1 MDATGGRTVLAL
13 IGLPGSG
20 KSTVGALVADALGA
34 AFADAD
40 AEIERAAGCATAE
53 IFRREG
59 EAGFRRRETACVGE
73 LTRSPA
79 AEASAPF
86 PPSPNSG
93 SDGEGRPRLVLALG
107 GGAPTVPEIRAL
119 LRGRCVVAWLDLA
132 PEVAAARLGAEGGGR
147 PLLAGDALARLRE
160 LDRERR
166 ELYASCADF
175 RVRADAS
182 PESVAARMLSG
193 LRGAP
198 GLEVVARGAVAGR
211 LEAPPSKSAAVRAL
225 TCALH
230 ADGGSMLRGAGF
242 SDDVEAAV
250 RACRALGARVER
262 EGRDLR
268 VAPASLGGA
277 ARGSVTID
285 CGESALVLRMFAA
298 LAALTGKAATLV
310 AGGSLR
316 ARPVGM
322 VEAALGAFGADCAS
336 EGGFPPLRARGPLRG
351 GAARVDGSES
361 SQAVSGLLAALA
373 LAEGDSM
380 LEVERLAS
388 GGYLDLTLATM
399 RDFGLRVDE
408 ERTEDGS
415 RRFRIPGGQTPRARD
430 FTVEG
435 DWSGAAF
442 PLVAGATAGAEGAPL
457 VVEGL
462 RADSTQPDRA
472 ILEALRLAGAE
483 PRVEGDAVSIA
494 RAELRAFRFDAT
506 DCPDLFPPLV
516 ALAASCPGVTELRG
530 ARRLRAKE
538 SDRALALAGEFGML
552 GVAVE
557 LDGDLMRVRGG
568 PIGGGR
574 ADSRG
579 DHRVAMALAV
589 AALSADGPVTIRGA
603 SCVAKSWPS
612 FFAELDRL
620 RAARD

>member
-1 MDATGGRTVLAL
+1 MDAAGGRTVLAL

-20 KSTVGALVADALGA
+20 KSTVGALVARELGA
-34 AFADAD
+34 AFVDAD
-40 AEIERAAGCATAE
+40 AEIEKAAGRPVPE
-53 IFRREG
+53 IFEREG
-59 EAGFRRRETACVGE
+59 EAGFRRRELACVGE

-79 AEASAPF
+79 GAASAPF
-86 PPSPNSG
+86 PPSSNSA

-107 GGAPTVPEIRAL
+107 GGAPTVPEIRSL
-119 LRGRCVVAWLDLA
+119 LRGRCVTAWLDLA
-132 PEVAAARLGAEGGGR
+132 PEAAAARLGAEGGGR
-147 PLLAGDALARLRE
+147 PLLAGDAPARLRA

-166 ELYASCADF
+166 ELYALCADF

-182 PESVAARMLSG
+182 PETVAARMLAG

-198 GLEVVARGAVAGR
+198 GLEIATRGGLAGR
-211 LEAPPSKSAAVRAL
+211 LEAPPSKSSAIRAL
-225 TCALH
+225 ACALY
-230 ADGGSMLRGAGF
+230 ADGGSTVRGAGF
-242 SDDVEAAV
+242 SDDVEAAAG
-250 RACRALGARVER
+250 ACRSLGARVVR

-268 VAPASLGGA
+268 VEPASFRGA

-285 CGESALVLRMFAA
+285 CGESALALRMFAA
-298 LAALTGKAATLV
+298 LAALGGGEATLE
-310 AGGSLR
+310 ARGSLR

-322 VEAALGAFGADCAS
+322 VEAALGAFGAERAS
-336 EGGFPPLRARGPLRG
+336 ADGMPPLRLRGPLRG
-351 GAARVDGSES
+351 GAARVDGSGS
-361 SQAVSGLLAALA
+361 SQAVSGLLLALA
-373 LAEGDSM
+373 LAAGDST
-380 LEVERLAS
+380 LEVERPAS
-388 GGYLDLTLATM
+388 GGYLDLTLGTM

-408 ERTEDGS
+408 ERTEAGA
-415 RRFRIPGGQTPRARD
+415 RRFRIPGGQVPRGRD
-430 FTVEG
+430 FAVEG

-442 PLVAGATAGAEGAPL
+442 MLAAGAIAAAEGERL

-462 RADSTQPDRA
+462 RADSAQPDRA

-483 PRVEGDAVSIA
+483 PRVDGDAVSVA

-506 DCPDLFPPLV
+506 DRPDLFPPLV
-516 ALAASCPGVTELRG
+516 ALAANCPGVTELRG
-530 ARRLRAKE
+530 ARRLRTKE

-568 PIGGGR
+568 AIGGGR

-589 AALSADGPVTIRGA
+589 AALSAELPVAIGGA
-603 SCVAKSWPS
+603 SSVAKSWPS